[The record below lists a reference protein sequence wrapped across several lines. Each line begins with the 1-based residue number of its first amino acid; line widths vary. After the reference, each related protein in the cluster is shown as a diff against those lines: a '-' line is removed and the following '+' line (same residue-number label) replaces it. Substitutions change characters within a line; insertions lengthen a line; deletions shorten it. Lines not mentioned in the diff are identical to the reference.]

1 MVPQAQE
8 NGPRA
13 NDGTLSLP
21 GGTDLPFRTIQ
32 PDDVDALLRFH
43 ERLGERTIYLR
54 FFGSMKELSKEKAK
68 YLATVDGVDHV
79 ALVALDPKIHTR
91 SSPSYATT
99 ASQRTKRP
107 CTRLWWRIVGK
118 STG

>member
-8 NGPRA
+8 NGPQA
-13 NDGTLSLP
+13 DDGTLSLP

-54 FFGSMKELSKEKAK
+54 FFGSMKELSEEKAE
-68 YLATVDGVDHV
+68 YFTSTDGIDHV
-79 ALVALDPKIHTR
+79 VFVALDPEDPDEIIAVVRHDR
-91 SSPSYATT
+91 EHSE
-99 ASQRTKRP
+99 QE
-107 CTRLWWRIVGK
+107 
-118 STG
+118 